1 MQFSVIVPVYNVEQY
16 LPRCL
21 DSILNQQIRD
31 FEVLMVDDGSTDGS
45 GMLCDEYA
53 RRDDRIRVIHQ
64 ENQGL
69 SGARNTG
76 LDHARGSWIVFVDSD
91 DWIAEDMLQ
100 RVKRAMERMP
110 ADLYSFNVSKV
121 SEDGREEI
129 EKLAFFMEND
139 VFSIKDEDERLIL
152 YTNKLLQYK
161 MGWEV
166 CLRVFDREIIERNR
180 LRFHPTSEVYAEDL
194 LFTAQYCQHI
204 RKYAVI
210 CDLLYRYRQRS
221 GSLLGTRNITTVLP
235 RINRLSEI
243 LYEDIK
249 GKKWKAAVKNFHEI
263 YFHLLNYQIQYTLKD
278 ESDEQI
284 AAMLKALPLSPNQ
297 QKWLEA
303 ARTNRFRYRKVMV
316 NHQWL

>member
-21 DSILNQQIRD
+21 DSILNQQFRD
-31 FEVLMVDDGSTDGS
+31 FEVLVVDDGSTDGS
-45 GMLCDEYA
+45 GKLCDEYA
-53 RRDDRIRVIHQ
+53 KRDNRIRVIHQ

-76 LDHARGSWIVFVDSD
+76 LDHAQGTWIAFVDSD
-91 DWIAEDMLQ
+91 DWVAEDMLQ

-110 ADLYSFNVSKV
+110 ADLYSFNVSKA
-121 SEDGREEI
+121 SEDGLEEI
-129 EKLAFFMEND
+129 EKLIFFIEND
-139 VFSIKDEDERLIL
+139 VFSIKDEDERLTF
-152 YTNKLLQYK
+152 YTKKLLQYK

-166 CLRVFDREIIERNR
+166 CFRVFNRKIIEQSH
-180 LRFHPTSEVYAEDL
+180 LRFHPTSEIYAEDL
-194 LFTAQYCQHI
+194 LFTAQYCLHI

-210 CDLLYRYRQRS
+210 CNLLYRYRQRS
-221 GSLLGTRNITTVLP
+221 GSLLGTRNISTVLP

-243 LYEDIK
+243 LYEDMK
-249 GKKWKAAVKNFHEI
+249 RKKWKAAVKNFHEI
-263 YFHLLNYQIQYTLKD
+263 YFYLLNYQIQYTLKN

-303 ARTNRFRYRKVMV
+303 ARTNRFSYRKVMV